1 MRGSRLAS
9 RLFVS
14 GLVCVCFALIGFS
27 ELRGGPV
34 DAEST
39 AGATGS
45 STTTLP
51 QWNSVLLSVYC
62 LCIVG
67 ASVLGG
73 WVSSWLELTHT
84 RMQTIISFVGGLML
98 GIALLH
104 MLPHASHEP
113 GSMGFAS
120 QWMLAGILAMF
131 LLIRTFHFH
140 HHGPLEISTGTVE
153 APALVVLNH
162 DHDHDHDHDHSDCQ
176 IDHSRPQCHH
186 AHELSWLGIAIGL
199 SLHTLIDGIAL
210 AASVQTES
218 LRPGHSSL
226 YGLGTFLAIMLHKPL
241 DAVSITSLM
250 AASGWSR
257 SSRSWVNGG
266 FAMICPLGATL
277 FLLGARSIPGLQP
290 VVVAGALAFSAGV
303 FVCISLSDLL
313 PEMEFHSHNRTRLT
327 IALLAGIG
335 LAWAITLF
343 DPGHSH

>member
-1 MRGSRLAS
+1 MRCCRLAS
-9 RLFVS
+9 TLFVS
-14 GLVCVCFALIGFS
+14 GLVGVCFAF
-27 ELRGGPV
+27 
-34 DAEST
+34 T
-39 AGATGS
+39 GATEVLGESSIATDVLDAGS
-45 STTTLP
+45 SP
-51 QWNSVLLSVYC
+51 QWNSILLSVYC
-62 LCIVG
+62 LCIVA

-73 WVSSWLELTHT
+73 WLSSWLELTHT

-104 MLPHASHEP
+104 MLPHASHDP
-113 GSMGFAS
+113 GSPGFAS
-120 QWMLAGILAMF
+120 KWMLAGILAMF

-153 APALVVLNH
+153 TPTLVVLG
-162 DHDHDHDHDHSDCQ
+162 HDHDHDHDHSGCQ
-176 IDHSRPQCHH
+176 IDHSRPQCQH

-199 SLHTLIDGIAL
+199 SMHTLIDGIAL

-218 LRPGHSSL
+218 LRPGHSTL
-226 YGLGTFLAIMLHKPL
+226 FGVGTFLAIMLHKPL

-266 FAMICPLGATL
+266 FAMICPLGAAL

-343 DPGHSH
+343 DPGHNH